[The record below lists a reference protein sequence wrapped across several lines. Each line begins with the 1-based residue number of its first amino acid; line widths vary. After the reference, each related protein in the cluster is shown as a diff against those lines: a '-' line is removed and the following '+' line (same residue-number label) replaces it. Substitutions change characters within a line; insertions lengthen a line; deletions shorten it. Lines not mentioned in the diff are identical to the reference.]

1 MNNIINSIFTNY
13 NNVLKMSLFNY
24 LKTGDPVYDTIIS
37 TLAIG
42 FFSYII
48 NYIYENQMLYNKFSI
63 NDIKYY
69 FYKKNTIVLEGKRSS
84 VICPYNQSQNISSS
98 YSNRFK
104 AIWHY
109 IISNIEN
116 NKTIYKI
123 KEAHT
128 NFQNSESNENRKKT
142 LDMFMVFQNNHFKID
157 ENIFVKSEIENEES
171 RDEKEKINSKTDKIT
186 VNIYSFVYSL
196 DYLTKYVDN
205 ITNNYLASIK
215 NSRNNKKFIYSL
227 DKVKVSDEE
236 TSLDC
241 WREDIFES
249 YRTFKNIF
257 FDGKVELL
265 QKINFFLSNSKWYS
279 EKGINYSLGI
289 GLHGPPGTGK
299 TSFIKALANLTQR
312 NIIQLSLK
320 MFKTKKQLEHF
331 FFESTYNSNNE
342 KGSITFDRKIIVFE
356 DIDCIGDIVKDRN
369 LNKNNKKQ
377 NQKQN
382 QNQKLELS
390 KDNIKISD
398 ILNSINE
405 MNGGAEKIVV
415 NNLNEEQP
423 ITLDDILNLWDGIR
437 ETPGRILIISSNHYD
452 KLDPA
457 LTRPGRIDITHEFS
471 NASHN
476 VISEMYLHLFG
487 NQIEQSTL
495 KKIKPNFYSPA
506 EIINIY
512 VSNMTETDFIK
523 RMIQNKKL

>member
-1 MNNIINSIFTNY
+1 MSSILTSIYMNYT
-13 NNVLKMSLFNY
+13 NVLKMSLFNY
-24 LKTGDPVYDTIIS
+24 LKTGDQVYDTIVS
-37 TLAIG
+37 TILIG

-48 NYIYENQMLYNKFSI
+48 NYIYENQISI
-63 NDIKYY
+63 NNFTFNINNIKYY
-69 FYKKNTIVLEGKRSS
+69 FYKKNSIILEGKRSS
-84 VICPYNQSQNISSS
+84 VICPYNQAQNISSS
-98 YSNRFK
+98 YSKRFK
-104 AIWHY
+104 AMWNY

-116 NKTIYKI
+116 NSTIYKI

-128 NFQNSESNENRKKT
+128 NFQNSESAENRKKT
-142 LDMFMVFQNNHFKID
+142 LDMFMVFQNNHFTID
-157 ENIFVKSEIENEES
+157 EHIFAKSELENEES

-186 VNIYSFVYSL
+186 VTIYSYVYSL
-196 DYLTKYVDN
+196 NYLTKYVDD
-205 ITNNYLASIK
+205 ITNNYLSSIK

-265 QKINFFLSNSKWYS
+265 QKINFFLSNSDWYR

-299 TSFIKALANLTQR
+299 TSFIKALANLTDR
-312 NIIQLSLK
+312 NIIQISLK

-342 KGSITFDRKIIVFE
+342 KGSITFDKKIIVFE
-356 DIDCIGDIVKDRN
+356 DIDCIGDIVIDRN
-369 LNKNNKKQ
+369 TKNKERQSKNKNLQ
-377 NQKQN
+377 
-382 QNQKLELS
+382 LS

-405 MNGGAEKIVV
+405 MNGGCEKICV
-415 NNLNEEQP
+415 NNLNEEHP

-457 LTRPGRIDITHEFS
+457 LIRPGRIDITHEFS

-476 VISEMYLHLFG
+476 VISEMYFHLFG
-487 NQIEQSTL
+487 KKIDQSNL

-512 VSNMTETDFIK
+512 VSNMNECDFIK
-523 RMIQNKKL
+523 KIIQNKKI